1 MVLALA
7 RSSEPWCFPAGSCFF
22 SKLFYCQQYCQ
33 QLQATESRQKGFFS
47 RISAFFEAVLLPV
60 AAFFRSCSTASSLE
74 KGCFSRI
81 SDDTLGSF
89 FHVVLALARP
99 SELWCFHAGSYF
111 FSKLFYCLPAA
122 AFFRS
127 CSTASS
133 LEKGCFSRIS
143 DDTLGSFFHMV
154 LALARPSELWCFH
167 AGSYFF
173 SKLFYCLP
181 AAAFFRSCSTASSLE
196 KGCFSRISD
205 DTLGSFFTW
214 FWHSLV
220 LQSHGV
226 FLPVA
231 AFFRSCSTA
240 SSLEKGCFS
249 RISDDTLGS
258 FFTWFWHSLVLQSH
272 GVFLPAAAFF
282 RSCSTVSSTA
292 SSYKQQNLVKKVSF
306 LGFQLF
312 SKLVYCQLRLATESL
327 DLSKNAVFLGF

>member
-22 SKLFYCQQYCQ
+22 STLFYCQQYCQ
-33 QLQATESRQKGFFS
+33 QLQATESRQKGFCS
-47 RISAFFEAVLLPV
+47 RISAFFEAVL
-60 AAFFRSCSTASSLE
+60 
-74 KGCFSRI
+74 
-81 SDDTLGSF
+81 
-89 FHVVLALARP
+89 
-99 SELWCFHAGSYF
+99 
-111 FSKLFYCLPAA
+111 
-122 AFFRS
+122 
-127 CSTASS
+127 
-133 LEKGCFSRIS
+133 
-143 DDTLGSFFHMV
+143 
-154 LALARPSELWCFH
+154 
-167 AGSYFF
+167 
-173 SKLFYCLP
+173 
-181 AAAFFRSCSTASSLE
+181 
-196 KGCFSRISD
+196 
-205 DTLGSFFTW
+205 
-214 FWHSLV
+214 
-220 LQSHGV
+220 
-226 FLPVA
+226 LPVA

-312 SKLVYCQLRLATESL
+312 SKLFYCQLRLATESL

>member
-7 RSSEPWCFPAGSCFF
+7 RS
-22 SKLFYCQQYCQ
+22 
-33 QLQATESRQKGFFS
+33 
-47 RISAFFEAVLLPV
+47 
-60 AAFFRSCSTASSLE
+60 
-74 KGCFSRI
+74 
-81 SDDTLGSF
+81 
-89 FHVVLALARP
+89 

-143 DDTLGSFFHMV
+143 DDTLGSFFHVV
-154 LALARPSELWCFH
+154 LALARSSEPWCFP
-167 AGSYFF
+167 AGSCFF
-173 SKLFYCLP
+173 STLFYCQQYCQQLQ
-181 AAAFFRSCSTASSLE
+181 ATESRQ
-196 KGCFSRISD
+196 KGFFSRISA
-205 DTLGSFFTW
+205 FFEA
-214 FWHSLV
+214 
-220 LQSHGV
+220 V

-292 SSYKQQNLVKKVSF
+292 SSCRQ
-306 LGFQLF
+306 
-312 SKLVYCQLRLATESL
+312 
-327 DLSKNAVFLGF
+327 